1 LKEARVRRISL
12 VLQSMNGDPRQ
23 LLYTLSLWQKSVACF
38 PQNRI
43 ETMIKRASAVF
54 WAALILA
61 PTLAVAHGQPP
72 PAVHGGQMQEAHEN
86 WVELVVSGTQV
97 KLYVLDEGRKPVPA
111 SQLSGSAS
119 MLMGGKIYKLELVP
133 GADNDLEGPLPAA
146 GPGVSAATVVLK
158 IRGQAASARF
168 AIGG

>member
-1 LKEARVRRISL
+1 
-12 VLQSMNGDPRQ
+12 
-23 LLYTLSLWQKSVACF
+23 
-38 PQNRI
+38 
-43 ETMIKRASAVF
+43 
-54 WAALILA
+54 
-61 PTLAVAHGQPP
+61 
-72 PAVHGGQMQEAHEN
+72 MQEAHEN

-119 MLMGGKIYKLELVP
+119 VLMGGKIYKLELVP

-146 GPGVSAATVVLK
+146 GPGVSAATVFLK